1 MRGYT
6 LQMEIQYPMENG
18 IILFRTCY
26 YISKRI
32 IAYSMVSIKIY
43 MDKNEKKEQEEIINK
58 LSKQSEEVEIVKKEE
73 EDQDRA
79 C

>member
-1 MRGYT
+1 
-6 LQMEIQYPMENG
+6 MENG